1 MIRRFLPIVAA
12 LAWFASSAATFAD
25 TVYFT
30 SFTTG
35 ALMRYDTANPAGT
48 ATVLLG
54 SGSTV
59 SPSAL
64 ALGPDG
70 NLYIGESGDGGAYA
84 PRISRFN
91 LTTNTLSTVHTFNDF
106 TVFPGSLVFKG
117 STLLVGRNPFFGNT
131 GPIVQITGATSTVIA
146 VSDYTTGGSL
156 QSSPGLALAADGSLY
171 VSNQTYSFASGLA
184 SGPVERFDVAGQYVG
199 QVIASGSNGL
209 FGPTGLVID
218 GSTLYTAS
226 IMAGTIL
233 QTNLGSDVTTAFA
246 SAGGPF
252 EGGPLTL
259 LTDGGLLAGSPS
271 GSGNIY
277 RFDPDGSLVSTYA
290 TGLGQIGGIVAVPEP
305 ATMVLLSAGVA
316 YAVLARLRRPR
327 SE

>member
-1 MIRRFLPIVAA
+1 
-12 LAWFASSAATFAD
+12 
-25 TVYFT
+25 
-30 SFTTG
+30 
-35 ALMRYDTANPAGT
+35 
-48 ATVLLG
+48 
-54 SGSTV
+54 
-59 SPSAL
+59 
-64 ALGPDG
+64 
-70 NLYIGESGDGGAYA
+70 
-84 PRISRFN
+84 
-91 LTTNTLSTVHTFNDF
+91 
-106 TVFPGSLVFKG
+106 
-117 STLLVGRNPFFGNT
+117 
-131 GPIVQITGATSTVIA
+131 
-146 VSDYTTGGSL
+146 
-156 QSSPGLALAADGSLY
+156 
-171 VSNQTYSFASGLA
+171 
-184 SGPVERFDVAGQYVG
+184 
-199 QVIASGSNGL
+199 
-209 FGPTGLVID
+209 VID

-316 YAVLARLRRPR
+316 YAVLARLRRPAQR
-327 SE
+327 VTAMRRAGVTLVELLVVVAIIGVLMGLLLPAVQVARESGRWNALHQQSAADRACCPDPRVGTRTFSHRLRITAVGRTA